1 MSKPTTCKDAIA
13 LWEKAHGAAAAEA
26 REVELQFQWP
36 PVEKMDAALSTL
48 TACEYW
54 TLLTLFS
61 SHLMTT
67 VLLSKARVSY
77 LLRRLRQVS
86 PP

>member
-48 TACEYW
+48 AACEYW
-54 TLLTLFS
+54 TLLTSRFRRLI
-61 SHLMTT
+61 LMTLFWLDT
-67 VLLSKARVSY
+67 
-77 LLRRLRQVS
+77 
-86 PP
+86 

>member
-1 MSKPTTCKDAIA
+1 MWVLGNTKADLSRIAVVMSKPTTCKDAIA
-13 LWEKAHGAAAAEA
+13 LWEKQHGAAAAEA

-54 TLLTLFS
+54 MLLA
-61 SHLMTT
+61 
-67 VLLSKARVSY
+67 LLNS
-77 LLRRLRQVS
+77 
-86 PP
+86 